1 MKFSR
6 AIFLLGGETSNFKTS
21 LNLSLIHIYRGISCT
36 VVSPELPRENAR
48 ARKLIVDGEE
58 IDGSFLPYDKIAG
71 KQSVEIK
78 VVY

>member
-1 MKFSR
+1 M
-6 AIFLLGGETSNFKTS
+6 
-21 LNLSLIHIYRGISCT
+21 
-36 VVSPELPRENAR
+36 SPELPRENAR

>member
-1 MKFSR
+1 MEFPV
-6 AIFLLGGETSNFKTS
+6 LLCLQNFRVKK
-21 LNLSLIHIYRGISCT
+21 H
-36 VVSPELPRENAR
+36 A

-58 IDGSFLPYDKIAG
+58 VDGSFLPYDKIAG